1 MHESTCHF
9 LQFSDLSK
17 KEVKNIFTRAKILKA
32 DLKKGNEQQSMSGK
46 VLVMI
51 FEKHSTRTRLSFEIG
66 MKQLGGKTSVIQGRD
81 TQIDRGESL
90 EDAANVIS
98 RMCDGIMIRTFEHA
112 KLQKFAD
119 NSVVPVINGLT
130 NEHHPCQVLSD
141 IYTFV
146 ERKGDISGKIC
157 SWIGDIN
164 NMCFSWIQAAKLL
177 DFELR
182 VSCPPEYKNLLV
194 DSDLESPNVTF
205 FENPIAA
212 CEEANIITTD
222 VWTSMGFEAEQNQ
235 RNKTFQA
242 WRVDAD
248 KIKVAREDVL
258 FMHCLP
264 AHRGDEVSSD
274 VIDGPNSV
282 VFEEAENRLHVQKA
296 LLEQILV
303 NKD

>member
-17 KEVKNIFTRAKILKA
+17 KEVENIFIRAKILKA

-182 VSCPPEYKNLLV
+182 ISCPPEYKKLLV

-205 FENPIAA
+205 FENPIVA
-212 CEEANIITTD
+212 CREANIITTD
-222 VWTSMGFEAEQNQ
+222 VWTSMGFEAEQSQ

-242 WRVDAD
+242 WRVDTD

-303 NKD
+303 NK

>member
-1 MHESTCHF
+1 MHESIRHF

-17 KEVKNIFTRAKILKA
+17 KEVQNIFTRAKILKE
-32 DLKKGNEQQSMSGK
+32 DKKKGNEQQSMLGK
-46 VLVMI
+46 ILVMI

-81 TQIDRGESL
+81 TQIDRGESI

-98 RMCDGIMIRTFEHA
+98 RMCDVIMIRTFEHE

-119 NSVVPVINGLT
+119 NSLVPVINGLT

-146 ERKGDISGKIC
+146 ERKGDISGKIVA
-157 SWIGDIN
+157 WIGDIN
-164 NMCFSWIQAAKLL
+164 NMCFSWIQASKLL

-182 VSCPPEYKNLLV
+182 ISCPLKYKKLLV

-205 FENPIAA
+205 FENPMVA
-212 CEEANIITTD
+212 CKEANIITTD

-248 KIKVAREDVL
+248 KIKVARKDVL

-303 NKD
+303 NK

>member
-98 RMCDGIMIRTFEHA
+98 RMCDVIMIRTFEHA

-182 VSCPPEYKNLLV
+182 ISCPPKYKNLLV

-264 AHRGDEVSSD
+264 AHRGEKVSSD

-303 NKD
+303 NK

>member
-17 KEVKNIFTRAKILKA
+17 KEIQNIFTRAKILKT
-32 DLKKGNEQQSMSGK
+32 DLKKGIEQQSMSGK
-46 VLVMI
+46 ILVMI

-98 RMCDGIMIRTFEHA
+98 RMCDGIMVRTFEHA

-182 VSCPPEYKNLLV
+182 ISCPPEYKKLLV

-205 FENPIAA
+205 FENPIVA
-212 CEEANIITTD
+212 CREANIITTD

-282 VFEEAENRLHVQKA
+282 GFEEAENRLHVQKA

-303 NKD
+303 NK